1 MEILGVGPLELLLIL
16 LIALI
21 VLGPDKL
28 PDVARQMGKAVRE
41 FNRLSKGMTEEF
53 YRELEA
59 TEEDREKDN
68 PAGPSKATPEAAEGE
83 KGPISEPLRTEPG
96 ATAEQGSDSI
106 EHGKAERENVAGS
119 VPVAS
124 ADSAEDTK
132 TEKEHS

>member
-1 MEILGVGPLELLLIL
+1 MEFLGVGPLELLLIL

-59 TEEDREKDN
+59 TGEDEKKSNPVGPGKANPETEEEGKMLPKPLKTQPDV
-68 PAGPSKATPEAAEGE
+68 AE
-83 KGPISEPLRTEPG
+83 
-96 ATAEQGSDSI
+96 EQKSDSM
-106 EHGKAERENVAGS
+106 EHGKAERENVAETVS
-119 VPVAS
+119 VAS
-124 ADSAEDTK
+124 ADSAEGAK